1 MNNPK
6 EIFMNNFSA
15 LLLLD
20 GSFIENTHRSTV
32 ARCSNENM
40 KDTGGHLH
48 LKVFDNDLDHNVY
61 DV

>member
-1 MNNPK
+1 
-6 EIFMNNFSA
+6 MNNFSA

-48 LKVFDNDLDHNVY
+48 LKVFDNDISIYHLDHNVY